1 MSTRPAC
8 IGPSAADHAQ
18 RRSRAGA
25 ALLAR
30 GNARR
35 STTRGVG
42 GQRGHSPTVA
52 PPPSPRAIHARPAR
66 RQGSGG
72 QATSTH
78 PHRPDRPT
86 DEWGPSRN
94 PESEESGCENHQPV
108 DERETTR
115 PTGESPGPEERAN
128 RLRTGLNVSHGRHRP
143 ATPHCERPGAHNQ
156 GHTTRQDTPHDQ
168 DTCRVCSPAGRRNVC
183 VERAVC
189 VRRTPA
195 RGGGGQGC
203 AGGGG
208 PIYSRPGLLRCSRG
222 SGGLGGCGAVG
233 LVYFCG
239 GTGVAGGSVGGHE
252 VPAAG
257 SSPLICGRGRA
268 PAGWLGLCGPGV
280 PS

>member
-1 MSTRPAC
+1 MLDERDHRRP
-8 IGPSAADHAQ
+8 GAAGTWTVRLVNVRAQ
-18 RRSRAGA
+18 RASSVSTGLGRPHAGA
-25 ALLAR
+25 LTHA
-30 GNARR
+30 
-35 STTRGVG
+35 G
-42 GQRGHSPTVA
+42 GKGRQPPMRPQAA
-52 PPPSPRAIHARPAR
+52 PGPPH
-66 RQGSGG
+66 
-72 QATSTH
+72 H
-78 PHRPDRPT
+78 
-86 DEWGPSRN
+86 
-94 PESEESGCENHQPV
+94 HQP
-108 DERETTR
+108 
-115 PTGESPGPEERAN
+115 PQERAH
-128 RLRTGLNVSHGRHRP
+128 RLRTGLSVSHVRVVR
-143 ATPHCERPGAHNQ
+143 AAWHCERAGAQ
-156 GHTTRQDTPHDQ
+156 ERGHTTRQDTLDDQ

-208 PIYSRPGLLRCSRG
+208 PIYSRPGL
-222 SGGLGGCGAVG
+222 
-233 LVYFCG
+233 VYFCG